1 MKCNLF
7 FINATLF
14 LIRCTVYLLSQKCF
28 YYIKNLINLKSW
40 VTTAEFGAFVVAHS
54 FPDQGK
60 KENVNS
66 ISTTNKP
73 RSRMCVF
80 TFSIEKHSYGG
91 EKSRKFPFS
100 LPFVSCKISMSP
112 RVRSCWESVLSRAP
126 PPPIGMDHHL
136 CTIHAAWEISRGH
149 TTFTS
154 TAVCLNFPLRLCSFS
169 LSIPPVINFG
179 LSYSKALSC

>member
-91 EKSRKFPFS
+91 GRKSRKFPFS
-100 LPFVSCKISMSP
+100 LPFVSCKINVSP

-126 PPPIGMDHHL
+126 PQPIGMDHHL
-136 CTIHAAWEISRGH
+136 CQHLHCLGDEPRAYHLHLYISL
-149 TTFTS
+149 FEFPS
-154 TAVCLNFPLRLCSFS
+154 EALLLFCLS
-169 LSIPPVINFG
+169 L
-179 LSYSKALSC
+179 LL

>member
-112 RVRSCWESVLSRAP
+112 RVRAVLNIFLVAIHSR
-126 PPPIGMDHHL
+126 IISIL
-136 CTIHAAWEISRGH
+136 VSKAWISL
-149 TTFTS
+149 
-154 TAVCLNFPLRLCSFS
+154 AYLS
-169 LSIPPVINFG
+169 LSKWNHR
-179 LSYSKALSC
+179 SCSLM